1 MAPPGNG
8 AGFMA
13 YILPRAFIVLIG
25 WAITCG
31 LILKMWSNVEPMIF
45 YVAGAS
51 WLFAGIACFA
61 YLHKLRRD
69 AQDQHSR
76 F

>member
-1 MAPPGNG
+1 
-8 AGFMA
+8 MA
-13 YILPRAFIVLIG
+13 YVVPRGIIVLIG

-31 LILKMWSNVEPMIF
+31 LILKIWPQIDPMAF

-51 WLFAGIACFA
+51 WLFAGVACFA
-61 YLHKLRRD
+61 YLYKLRRE
-69 AQDQHSR
+69 AQDPPGR